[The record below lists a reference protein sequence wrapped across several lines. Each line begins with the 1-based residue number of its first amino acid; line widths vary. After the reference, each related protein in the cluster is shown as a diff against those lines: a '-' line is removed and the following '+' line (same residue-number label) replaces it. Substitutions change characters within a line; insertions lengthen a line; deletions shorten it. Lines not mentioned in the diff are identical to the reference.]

1 MQSDNNQLYKITAEK
16 TKKSETIYKDV
27 GNFIFKSLSVNMR
40 KPPSLIL
47 KLKGVGFWYL
57 RRQRMAIHMGRI
69 DLDQNSLNYEE
80 KKVLADVFEARLK
93 EYDQYIKERND
104 LRNERYKTPLLDRLP
119 ESKEESKESSQ
130 DNLG

>member
-16 TKKSETIYKDV
+16 TKKSEVIYKDV

-57 RRQRMAIHMGRI
+57 RRQRMTIHMDRI
-69 DLDQNSLNYEE
+69 DVDQNSLNYEE